1 MAQRMKDYVKLVGW
15 IHLVSN
21 FMAFTEFGGL
31 QTFSN
36 YVLLKPLIDSGLPSD
51 ISSVCKVV
59 QNQNSTECQQ
69 YKVGIYKFLKNR
81 F

>member
-21 FMAFTEFGGL
+21 FMAFTEFGSL

-51 ISSVCKVV
+51 ISTVCKNVE
-59 QNQNSTECQQ
+59 NQNLTECLQ
-69 YKVGIYKFLKNR
+69 YKVR
-81 F
+81 VTR